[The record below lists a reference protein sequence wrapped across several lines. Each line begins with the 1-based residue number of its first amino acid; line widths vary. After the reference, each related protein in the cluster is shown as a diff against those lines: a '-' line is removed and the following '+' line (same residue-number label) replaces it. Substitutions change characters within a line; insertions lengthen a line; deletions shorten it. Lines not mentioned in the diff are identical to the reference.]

1 MVNTIVLHVVKT
13 LGIVELE
20 AFLEDVKAVYLA
32 SCTMKRVKERAAKFK
47 IGDVPT
53 TNPLPEAE

>member
-1 MVNTIVLHVVKT
+1 MLSKT